1 MEISFL
7 LKVLFFLRKS
17 KKFMHIVYFYCFP
30 HDDIFIERSDV
41 SNMLFQNIYRTIQ
54 NVMSL
59 YAFAGYSY
67 RIITNFKFGRIHSST
82 TRANL
87 CEKFVC
93 TSICNL
99 MDLCPKRSAGNQHG
113 RLFD

>member
-7 LKVLFFLRKS
+7 LKVLFFFKEIQKIYARTL
-17 KKFMHIVYFYCFP
+17 YFYCFP

-67 RIITNFKFGRIHSST
+67 
-82 TRANL
+82 
-87 CEKFVC
+87 
-93 TSICNL
+93 
-99 MDLCPKRSAGNQHG
+99 
-113 RLFD
+113 